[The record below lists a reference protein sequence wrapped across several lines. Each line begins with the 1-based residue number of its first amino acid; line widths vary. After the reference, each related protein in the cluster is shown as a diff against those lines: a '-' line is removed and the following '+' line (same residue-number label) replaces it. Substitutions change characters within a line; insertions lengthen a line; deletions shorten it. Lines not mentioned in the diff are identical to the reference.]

1 MGNSKRTFDIYEA
14 LSNLLFFD
22 KKELSNLPEKLDKEM
37 FVKLIQENIELK
49 KQAEQRNEMLEM
61 MKGKINPGS
70 GSNLKEKCSSQA
82 SDDKDSINLNRQ
94 NSAKAEI
101 RKFQK
106 KIIKQIELPP
116 ISRGKYNFKYTK
128 RLPD

>member
-14 LSNLLFFD
+14 L
-22 KKELSNLPEKLDKEM
+22 KLSNLPEKLDKEM

-101 RKFQK
+101 Q
-106 KIIKQIELPP
+106 LPP